1 LQQTTISNENETIL
15 RDFDCR
21 IVVKLLFLCSSEV
34 VSVGLF
40 VQSAYGAHAIYNLFS
55 SNLLRLRNVVI
66 RNRIPYEQGIHV
78 FAQPI
83 IGPSGNLEAYSLAVT
98 GTTSLAFAE
107 GVPNSGDTRELYR
120 STKLLYIPAYQLN
133 LTVAEMVRQ
142 LAREQF

>member
-1 LQQTTISNENETIL
+1 MKMRQFYVIL
-15 RDFDCR
+15 T
-21 IVVKLLFLCSSEV
+21 VVLSLNYYSYAAQRV

-40 VQSAYGAHAIYNLFS
+40 VQSAYGAHVIYNLFS
-55 SNLLRLRNVVI
+55 SNLQRLRNVVI

-78 FAQPI
+78 FAQPV

-142 LAREQF
+142 FAREQF

>member
-1 LQQTTISNENETIL
+1 MKMRQFYVIL
-15 RDFDCR
+15 T
-21 IVVKLLFLCSSEV
+21 VVLSLNYYSYAAQRV

-78 FAQPI
+78 FAQPV